1 MFGKYRL
8 ILLRIYIALGS
19 ASEVETQLIIA
30 KRLNVV
36 NVIDDE
42 LENIM
47 KIRKMLNALIRA
59 MKNLKK

>member
-1 MFGKYRL
+1 LVGKYRL

-36 NVIDDE
+36 NVINDE

-47 KIRKMLNALIRA
+47 KIRKMLNALIKA
-59 MKNLKK
+59 IKNLKK

>member
-19 ASEVETQLIIA
+19 ASEVETQLIIT
-30 KRLNVV
+30 KRLNFI

>member
-30 KRLNVV
+30 KRLNFV